1 MPLKAGFLG
10 AALNESLTL
19 HSTLC
24 RREANSFVQAL
35 AAGEDVLVACTQE
48 SRLFQE
54 IAAQTAGAQGVSIR
68 FVNIRETGGWSK
80 DASQAGPKMAALL
93 AVARLP
99 EPEPVPT
106 VSFDSA
112 GRVLIIGALDL
123 AERAAALLAPSL
135 DITLFSVGAGHDGG
149 TQARRYPVLRGQIGR
164 LSGWLGQFKL
174 DWTQNNPI
182 DLDLCTRCNACLAA
196 CPEGA
201 IGFDYQ
207 INRALC
213 KSHRACV
220 TACGLAAAIDFG
232 RKAEPQSEV
241 FDLVLDLRATPAF
254 GQQTLPQGYFFV
266 GTQAF
271 ETHGHIAG
279 AFGQRVDLIA
289 AALELQSMVGEFEK
303 PRFFSYKQKLCA
315 HSRNDKIGCS
325 ACIDVCS
332 ASAISSEP
340 KRQEIKVNPHLCVG
354 CGACT
359 SVCPSGALTFTYPRA
374 NEQGVRIKTLLSTFN
389 RAGGK
394 DAVLLLH
401 SQEAGVRLIDDLG
414 RTAQLDKAT
423 LGVPARV
430 LPLPLWHTA
439 STGIDLWLTALAY
452 GASQVWILMTGEEAP
467 QYVAALQ
474 AQIEVAQSILTGLG
488 YQGEHLRILRARD
501 ARDLAALDAQLQA
514 PPAQTVGHA
523 ASFAVQA
530 DKRVNLE
537 LALEHLVAQATQRPD
552 IIALPDKGSPL
563 GALRID
569 RQRCTLC
576 LSCVNACPS
585 AALQDNPQT
594 PQLSFIEKNCVQ
606 CGLCVTTCPEKALA
620 LTPQFSL
627 SPQRKQAVV
636 INEMQPYVCIRCSKP
651 FGTLKAIESMLGK
664 LAGHA
669 MFQGAAADRLKM
681 CADCRVID
689 IFSSDTEVRI
699 DDIP

>member
-1 MPLKAGFLG
+1 M
-10 AALNESLTL
+10 
-19 HSTLC
+19 
-24 RREANSFVQAL
+24 
-35 AAGEDVLVACTQE
+35 
-48 SRLFQE
+48 
-54 IAAQTAGAQGVSIR
+54 
-68 FVNIRETGGWSK
+68 
-80 DASQAGPKMAALL
+80 
-93 AVARLP
+93 
-99 EPEPVPT
+99 
-106 VSFDSA
+106 
-112 GRVLIIGALDL
+112 
-123 AERAAALLAPSL
+123 
-135 DITLFSVGAGHDGG
+135 
-149 TQARRYPVLRGQIGR
+149 
-164 LSGWLGQFKL
+164 
-174 DWTQNNPI
+174 
-182 DLDLCTRCNACLAA
+182 
-196 CPEGA
+196 
-201 IGFDYQ
+201 
-207 INRALC
+207 
-213 KSHRACV
+213 
-220 TACGLAAAIDFG
+220 
-232 RKAEPQSEV
+232 
-241 FDLVLDLRATPAF
+241 
-254 GQQTLPQGYFFV
+254 
-266 GTQAF
+266 
-271 ETHGHIAG
+271 
-279 AFGQRVDLIA
+279 
-289 AALELQSMVGEFEK
+289 
-303 PRFFSYKQKLCA
+303 
-315 HSRNDKIGCS
+315 
-325 ACIDVCS
+325 
-332 ASAISSEP
+332 
-340 KRQEIKVNPHLCVG
+340 
-354 CGACT
+354 
-359 SVCPSGALTFTYPRA
+359 
-374 NEQGVRIKTLLSTFN
+374 
-389 RAGGK
+389 
-394 DAVLLLH
+394 LLLH

-689 IFSSDTEVRI
+689 NFSSDTEVRI